1 MSKSV
6 QLRLKQ
12 NYATASSIF
21 PIFPIFPIF
30 SFFCH
35 FFHFPAMLL
44 SLYNDGAPLTVG
56 ILGGGQLAKMTAQAA
71 YRLGLQ
77 VAIIEHGEAS
87 PAGAMTK
94 LDFDAGWL
102 DEQALER
109 FIEASDVVTLEN
121 EFIDVA
127 ILERIAER
135 RSVFPSPD
143 TMRLAQDKFIQKQ
156 TMQAAGIPVPHF
168 ASIDAVEE
176 AYAFGKEHGYPF
188 VMKTRTHGYDGY
200 GNMTVHRDN
209 NALVAFKR
217 FTSDP
222 GDDIA
227 PRKVMVE
234 AFVRFRKELAVIVA
248 RNRRGETEV
257 YPCVETIQENHI
269 CRWVLAP
276 ALVEP
281 RLQRLAQEL
290 AVAAVEA
297 VSGVGV
303 FGVEMFLTEADEIL
317 YNEIAPRPHNSGH
330 YTIEGSLT
338 SQFENCLRAI
348 LNLPLGSG
356 ALVRPAAVTM
366 NLLGARSGS
375 GAPDTVTGLLRHAG
389 VNLHL
394 YGKKTSRIGRKMGHL
409 TALGD
414 SVEAAQE
421 LLRRAEADLVW

>member
-1 MSKSV
+1 
-6 QLRLKQ
+6 
-12 NYATASSIF
+12 
-21 PIFPIFPIF
+21 
-30 SFFCH
+30 
-35 FFHFPAMLL
+35 MLL

-87 PAGAMTK
+87 PAGVMTK
-94 LDFDAGWL
+94 HDFDAGWL
-102 DEQALER
+102 DNEALER
-109 FIEASDVVTLEN
+109 FLAVSDVVTLEN

-135 RSVFPSPD
+135 RPIFPSPD

-156 TMQAAGIPVPHF
+156 TMQRAGIPVPHYAAL
-168 ASIDAVEE
+168 ASVEDG
-176 AYAFGKEHGYPF
+176 YAFGKDHGYPF
-188 VMKTRTHGYDGY
+188 VIKTRTHGYDGY
-200 GNMTVHRDN
+200 GNQTVQRDN
-209 NALVAFKR
+209 NVLVAFKR

-222 GDDIA
+222 DA
-227 PRKVMVE
+227 PRTVMAE

-276 ALVEP
+276 APIEP
-281 RLQRLAQEL
+281 RLQREAQALAL
-290 AVAAVEA
+290 AAVEA
-297 VSGVGV
+297 VGGVGV
-303 FGVEMFLTEADEIL
+303 FGVEMFLTDNDEIV

-330 YTIEGSLT
+330 YSIEGSFT
-338 SQFENCLRAI
+338 SQFENCLRAV

-356 ALVRPAAVTM
+356 ALVRPAAVM
-366 NLLGARSGS
+366 LNLLGTRT
-375 GAPDTVTGLLRHAG
+375 GAGVPDTVTGLMRHAG

-414 SVEAAQE
+414 SVETAQE
-421 LLRRAEADLVW
+421 LLRKAQADLVW